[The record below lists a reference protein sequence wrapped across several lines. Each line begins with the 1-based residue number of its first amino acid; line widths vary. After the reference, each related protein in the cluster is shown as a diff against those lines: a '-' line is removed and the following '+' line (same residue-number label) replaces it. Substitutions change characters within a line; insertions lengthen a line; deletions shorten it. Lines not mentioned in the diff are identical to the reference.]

1 MSGAAQM
8 VRDEEFIEGVMTP
21 ALPGV
26 VLRSS
31 C

>member
-8 VRDEEFIEGVMTP
+8 VRDEEFIEGVMTRRCL
-21 ALPGV
+21 AWCFD
-26 VLRSS
+26 S